1 MKNLCTP
8 GYILTSSKDTF
19 LKLWDLST
27 QHCIQ
32 TIVAH
37 RAEIWTLDINN
48 EQNLLF
54 TGSGEGELKAWKI
67 DHEVLEAGLKPLET
81 GEVCLCVAIWRN
93 ANILISPMQIPKA
106 IVPAATL
113 PLSSQ
118 HRVSQISF
126 HPSQPYVAVQ
136 SHDRSVEIF
145 RIRTEDEIRKK
156 QARRKK
162 RAKEKKEKSKG
173 KGKKED
179 EADPLEDDEE
189 GKVDLVD
196 LFTPYL
202 VVRAT
207 GKIRSFGFESEEATS
222 KGGTQVCFFRCR
234 ILSVTNLFVRYLWR
248 CRTMPWKFTT
258 SRNRRRRKRNLQK
271 LPGYIR

>member
-1 MKNLCTP
+1 MC
-8 GYILTSSKDTF
+8 
-19 LKLWDLST
+19 
-27 QHCIQ
+27 
-32 TIVAH
+32 
-37 RAEIWTLDINN
+37 
-48 EQNLLF
+48 
-54 TGSGEGELKAWKI
+54 
-67 DHEVLEAGLKPLET
+67 
-81 GEVCLCVAIWRN
+81 RN
-93 ANILISPMQIPKA
+93 MANILISPMQIPKA

-173 KGKKED
+173 KGMKED
-179 EADPLEDDEE
+179 EADPLEDEE

-234 ILSVTNLFVRYLWR
+234 TLSVTNLFVRYLWR

-271 LPGYIR
+271 LPGYIRWTCPAIEPTCEHFA